1 LGDCDWLPPMSEK
14 QPEIRFSHLWRIS
27 GYRRLLSARLISNIG
42 NGMSPTALAFGI
54 LALKG
59 ATPSS
64 LSIVLVSQA
73 IPLVIFLP
81 IGGVLAD
88 RFKRAMIVSSTD
100 IVLSVVIFGMA
111 ALFEFGHAHV
121 LYLSILGAMAG
132 ILNALWWPAFPGLT
146 PSVVTQDQL
155 QSANA
160 YIQVVSNFGVI
171 AGSAL
176 GGILVASF
184 GSGPAMT
191 IDAMTFL
198 IAGLLVWELRSYSE
212 VKSESE
218 SMLSELRSGLRE
230 FMARRWVVTI
240 VAAFSVIVMVLRG
253 AEGVL
258 GPVLAKRNF
267 DGAKSWALIATFESV
282 GFLVGSLIGS
292 RYRPKFPML
301 FCMIITYSASVYLLL
316 MSIPAPL
323 LVIGIGA
330 FAWGTTA
337 DLWGVYWMT
346 ALQTH
351 IPRKSLSRV
360 VSYDAMGSLMFGPI
374 GLALAGP
381 AIVAIGLRN
390 SFISG
395 AIVVAVCVSAVL
407 FEPQVRRLTGAAP

>member
-1 LGDCDWLPPMSEK
+1 MSEK